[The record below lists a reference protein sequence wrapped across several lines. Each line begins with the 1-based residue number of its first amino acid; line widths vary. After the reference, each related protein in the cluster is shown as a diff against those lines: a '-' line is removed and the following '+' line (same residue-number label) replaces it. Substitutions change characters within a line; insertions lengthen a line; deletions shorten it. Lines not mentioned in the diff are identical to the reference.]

1 MEPSEP
7 KSRNKERLLE
17 WIALAANGVT
27 ILGLV
32 LVVAQLRQNREL
44 TQAQVRHE
52 LANTIVDLLNTPA
65 SNPQLAS
72 LLRRG
77 YAGEPLTPDEEFQF
91 RLRSNAL
98 LRYWEDV
105 HYQKRHGL
113 YDEVE
118 FTQHRAA
125 WKEAF
130 AHSVGLVKYWRE
142 VRGLYSPLFAAEL
155 DRLLPPGTE
164 SSSPRTD
171 P

>member
-1 MEPSEP
+1 M
-7 KSRNKERLLE
+7 KS
-17 WIALAANGVT
+17 
-27 ILGLV
+27 
-32 LVVAQLRQNREL
+32 
-44 TQAQVRHE
+44 
-52 LANTIVDLLNTPA
+52 
-65 SNPQLAS
+65 QLAS
-72 LLRRG
+72 VLRRG

-105 HYQKRHGL
+105 HYQQRHGL

-130 AHSVGLVKYWRE
+130 ANSVGLVKYWRE

-155 DRLLPPGTE
+155 GRADVSMIMALGSLVAAGVLTMLVVKPEVPEAE
-164 SSSPRTD
+164 SAEKSTD
-171 P
+171 APVDLKGAVAHGR